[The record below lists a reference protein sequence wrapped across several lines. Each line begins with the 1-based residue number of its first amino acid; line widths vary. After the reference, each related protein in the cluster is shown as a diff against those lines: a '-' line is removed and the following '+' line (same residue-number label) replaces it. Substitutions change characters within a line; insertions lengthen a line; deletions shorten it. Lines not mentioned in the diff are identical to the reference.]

1 MLYSFVVALLSGLV
15 AGVAATKLINSKW
28 SYFVAVLGAAVVAV
42 LINVGVLQT
51 MASFFPNAQFD
62 ASAGATAAG
71 RSFWLSLI
79 MSCIVTWAIR
89 RRKS

>member
-15 AGVAATKLINSKW
+15 AGVVATKLISSKLC
-28 SYFVAVLGAAVVAV
+28 YVVAIIGAAVIAA

-51 MASFFPNAQFD
+51 MASFFPNAPFD
-62 ASAGATAAG
+62 ASVGFATAG

-79 MSCIVTWAIR
+79 MSCIVTWAVR
-89 RRKS
+89 RRKA

>member
-15 AGVAATKLINSKW
+15 AGVAATKLMSSKW
-28 SYFVAVLGAAVVAV
+28 CYVVAILVAAVVAV

-51 MASFFPNAQFD
+51 MASFFPNAPFD

-79 MSCIVTWAIR
+79 MSCFVTWAIK
-89 RRKS
+89 RRKA